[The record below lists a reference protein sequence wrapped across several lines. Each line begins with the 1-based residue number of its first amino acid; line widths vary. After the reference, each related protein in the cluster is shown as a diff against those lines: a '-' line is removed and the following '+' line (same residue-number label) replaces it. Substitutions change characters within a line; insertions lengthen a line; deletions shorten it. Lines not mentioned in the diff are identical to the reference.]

1 MLFDLKKTFDLVN
14 HKLLINKLSHY
25 GIRGL
30 PLQWMIS
37 YLSNRSQKCKI
48 NNLLFSLQVVL
59 SGMPQGSCLSSLLF
73 ILFINDIF
81 QLERKTLKYTYML
94 MTLL

>member
-1 MLFDLKKTFDLVN
+1 MLFNLKKAFDLFN

-37 YLSNRSQKCKI
+37 YLSDRSKTCKI
-48 NNLLFSLQVVL
+48 NNLLPSQQVVS
-59 SGMPQGSCLSSLLF
+59 SGVPQGS
-73 ILFINDIF
+73 
-81 QLERKTLKYTYML
+81 
-94 MTLL
+94 

>member
-1 MLFDLKKTFDLVN
+1 MLFDLKKAFDLVN

-37 YLSNRSQKCKI
+37 YLSDRSQKCKI
-48 NNLLFSLQVVL
+48 NNLLSSQQVVS
-59 SGMPQGSCLSSLLF
+59 SGVPQSFCLSSLLF
-73 ILFINDIF
+73 IYLLTIYFNWKD
-81 QLERKTLKYTYML
+81 KTLKYTYML